1 MNDKRVGH
9 RSENNRVQS
18 RRFYPEDNIKNPLK
32 KLDVTL
38 QQFLTN
44 LKNYNTMSDDED
56 TENYNIKENTIKLS
70 INNSNINDLSTELI
84 NNIDHFID
92 QNSLNNTNSFGKEKR
107 LFTEQ
112 TNFHHKTNKIL
123 ITTPNKNNI
132 YLKKEKSPINNNK
145 NKIYIDINELNFLKE
160 TIKNLKNENNE
171 NKKDILDL
179 INNNKKYSN
188 IILSNISKRENKIK
202 TFYLNQ
208 INEIQKAVNTYE
220 YKIKELINLNDS
232 KNNDLSQ
239 KLQIVLLEKEKEIS
253 DIKFH
258 YEKIIF
264 NLQNDLNSVNQ
275 KKKYLLTQ
283 IKELNTK
290 AKNIE
295 NLTKEKNLL
304 NEKNQQLE
312 KLNLDNEKNIQI
324 LNEQI
329 KNLKIENL
337 EYSKEIENFK
347 TIMRDVKISLKANI
361 ENEKKISELKKEVS
375 NYKIK
380 NQEIMTNKNNLIIEM
395 DKLKKKNIY
404 YTKENRRTR
413 SFLDKYK
420 TYNSSLSKEKTETI
434 KHIEKLNREISDLKK
449 DKINQLNRIKN
460 DCLNKSNN
468 TAIIESNHKLK
479 FDMDELSKE
488 KKILEEKYDDLL
500 KSVELKKKTDRK
512 NRSILRKKK
521 VIKKFDILNKNNCI
535 SFSVLKNKKKIINVN
550 LKNAMKDY
558 EEKINM
564 FNGKMNKLCDRK
576 NDRDYSEI
584 KKELVNLKYENQKL
598 FECIENKTQR
608 NNNFR
613 KDIIYKENSFNTKLN
628 NEKELKKIINC
639 VKKLIRISL
648 SGDNNTNQ
656 KFSGEEYNIIKELKD
671 IMINYEKNKGK

>member
-9 RSENNRVQS
+9 QSENNRVQS

-132 YLKKEKSPINNNK
+132 YLKREKSPIINNK